1 MQKCLHRNHRA
12 CHVLSTKTPFLC
24 PAAIAK
30 SNSEDNPVQRIM
42 ETSAVADIQEIS
54 IMKKGFGK
62 SPNAVFIALTV
73 VSALLVTA
81 NSYAEE
87 ITVSKTIPNH
97 LSASPKEPFFVV
109 EDFVRSG
116 KRDKSSN
123 SSMGNAKDKIASGVP
138 IGPNE
143 D

>member
-1 MQKCLHRNHRA
+1 MMDKDNSPISISSRHHNA
-12 CHVLSTKTPFLC
+12 CHTQIAKSPFLC
-24 PAAIAK
+24 LAAIAK

-73 VSALLVTA
+73 VSGLLVAA
-81 NSYAEE
+81 NSYAED

-97 LSASPKEPFFVV
+97 
-109 EDFVRSG
+109 
-116 KRDKSSN
+116 
-123 SSMGNAKDKIASGVP
+123 
-138 IGPNE
+138 
-143 D
+143 